1 MPYRRVKPDAPRDR
15 WGHVSGDPHHNF
27 LRSRQWQKIR
37 AAFLSAHPLCEH
49 CGLLG
54 RTTAATTADHIERL
68 VDSDHF
74 KRTSWA
80 GLQALCAEH
89 HNAKSNW
96 ERISPAGALPRHR
109 QRRLQHRAQ
118 ARLHRD
124 ACTHSLHRPT
134 RHPPASLTETP
145 DRAGGEDISKPR
157 PTSVIGGKADMAR
170 TCRYVR

>member
-15 WGHVSGDPHHNF
+15 WGHVPGDPHHNF

-74 KRTSWA
+74 KRTSWV

-89 HNAKSNW
+89 HNHKSNW
-96 ERISPAGALPRHR
+96 ERGSRRRALYLGTDPDGYNIELELGYIDTPERRAFTTTSSSPRN
-109 QRRLQHRAQ
+109 
-118 ARLHRD
+118 
-124 ACTHSLHRPT
+124 
-134 RHPPASLTETP
+134 
-145 DRAGGEDISKPR
+145 
-157 PTSVIGGKADMAR
+157 
-170 TCRYVR
+170 

>member
-74 KRTSWA
+74 KRTSWGGACRRFAPSITTRKAIGSVDLA
-80 GLQALCAEH
+80 GGRSTSAPTAT
-89 HNAKSNW
+89 ATTS
-96 ERISPAGALPRHR
+96 SSSAATS
-109 QRRLQHRAQ
+109 RRLHAQ
-118 ARLHRD
+118 PSSPYTASTGKLDRNTGSGGRG
-124 ACTHSLHRPT
+124 
-134 RHPPASLTETP
+134 RH
-145 DRAGGEDISKPR
+145 KQ
-157 PTSVIGGKADMAR
+157 TSPNF
-170 TCRYVR
+170 RYWG